1 MVTIILSSKPQA
13 ADASTVAP
21 VQPQKHN
28 LHIHKYYIYYY
39 SPFFDAAFNRN
50 FKEGQTQTMEFD
62 DVDVTAFGVLSGWLY
77 TQDISDSEG
86 KLPDLTTLG
95 RVWILG
101 DRFLIP
107 KLQNMAMEAILV
119 KLNQRENIVKFCK
132 DASQF
137 TSPGSPL
144 IEAIVDLMV
153 WAHATY
159 FVQNLPLIPSQI
171 ATKIALALKKLQ
183 AEDTR
188 LALQKNKKT
197 GKDYYVKEDIDPK
210 K

>member
-1 MVTIILSSKPQA
+1 
-13 ADASTVAP
+13 
-21 VQPQKHN
+21 
-28 LHIHKYYIYYY
+28 
-39 SPFFDAAFNRN
+39 
-50 FKEGQTQTMEFD
+50 
-62 DVDVTAFGVLSGWLY
+62 
-77 TQDISDSEG
+77 
-86 KLPDLTTLG
+86 
-95 RVWILG
+95 
-101 DRFLIP
+101 
-107 KLQNMAMEAILV
+107 MAMEAILV